1 MHRVVSRCIFVLT
14 WLHFVGEYY
23 RSLVKPLSI
32 SSVSDISIRPAK
44 LLSAGWKVAGLV
56 GAVAQTITTIFGIK
70 QIRHAYYELFYSSHV
85 VLIL

>member
-1 MHRVVSRCIFVLT
+1 MASLRRRVLPIVSESAIN
-14 WLHFVGEYY
+14 
-23 RSLVKPLSI
+23 
-32 SSVSDISIRPAK
+32 SSVSNIAARPAK